1 MDCTFSRENMKKKV
15 RRRNLK
21 MRSPLLELLNER
33 KLLVLDGAMATELE
47 KAGVDT
53 ANELW
58 SATAL
63 LDAPQKITAVHQ
75 EYFKAGADIAITNTY
90 QATKQAFMKQGI
102 SADESSALIK
112 QAVFCAQEA
121 REKAS
126 GNKKLLLAGS
136 IGPYGAFLAN
146 GSEYT
151 GDYHLSIKAF
161 QDFHYPRMQALFEAG
176 ADLFAIE
183 TQPNF
188 VELEA
193 ITELLERK
201 FSKMTAWVA
210 LSIKD
215 NKKLCDGTPLKKV
228 VKYLDQFESISA
240 IGVNCTAMENITP
253 ALNEIH
259 SLTTKP
265 LIVYPNNGDIYDP
278 ISKKWQVNDKAQK
291 FSDLVPTWV
300 KSGAKIIG
308 GCCRTTP
315 DDIREIVDAVKLQ

>member
-1 MDCTFSRENMKKKV
+1 MS
-15 RRRNLK
+15 RRRFK
-21 MRSPLLELLNER
+21 MKAPLLELLNEK

-63 LDAPQKITAVHQ
+63 LDAPQKITTVHQ
-75 EYFKAGADIAITNTY
+75 NYFKAGADIAITNTY
-90 QATKQAFMKQGI
+90 QATRQAFMKQGMD
-102 SADESSALIK
+102 AAESIALIK

-121 REKAS
+121 RKES
-126 GNKKLLLAGS
+126 STNKHLLLAGS
-136 IGPYGAFLAN
+136 IGPYGAFLAD

-151 GDYHLSIKAF
+151 GNYNLSIKAF
-161 QDFHYPRMQALFEAG
+161 QDFHYPRMQALVEAG
-176 ADLFAIE
+176 VDLFAIE

-188 VELEA
+188 IELEA

-201 FSKMTAWVA
+201 FPETTAWIA

-215 NKKLCDGTPLKKV
+215 DKHLCDGTSLAKV
-228 VKYLDQFESISA
+228 VKYLNQFENVSA
-240 IGVNCTAMENITP
+240 IGVNCTALENITP
-253 ALNEIH
+253 VLNEIRV
-259 SLTTKP
+259 LTKKP

-278 ISKKWQVNDKAQK
+278 ISKKWQINTRAQT
-291 FSDLVPTWV
+291 FSDLVPTWI
-300 KSGAKIIG
+300 SAGAKIIG

-315 DDIREIVDAVKLQ
+315 DEIREIANIVAQQ